1 MIILWLLL
9 PYLLTHFG
17 IQKMVAFEWV
27 HSPSILSNLYIF
39 STGSEFWNTKLI
51 KMGWSGPNWVRNI
64 VGITITIVYTVVYT
78 VAQFSV
84 GIFGVPKME
93 CARAKWGSEHKSC
106 RNTYLDLNYD
116 VSNAQAFTYD
126 NLLSCLQETAIICHM
141 PKLVRYLR
149 L

>member
-1 MIILWLLL
+1 
-9 PYLLTHFG
+9 
-17 IQKMVAFEWV
+17 
-27 HSPSILSNLYIF
+27 
-39 STGSEFWNTKLI
+39 
-51 KMGWSGPNWVRNI
+51 MGWSGPHWVGNI

-93 CARAKWGSEHKSC
+93 CVRAKWGSEHKNC

-126 NLLSCLQETAIICHM
+126 NLLPCLQEMAIIYHM
-141 PKLVRYLR
+141 PKLVCYLR